1 MSLSTAR
8 FETLKAKADPAGPGR
23 SRPTT
28 RPSPWEPGGALQ
40 SDPPL
45 SYPGLHL
52 LSSSASTGSSGHPAP
67 GRGHSPAAAFGVDP
81 RKDLK
86 GSERQDELQATTFY
100 PGKASGLG
108 RPSALLLGQT
118 ACLGPPCGSGEGW
131 RAGTGE
137 AQWPGRADQ
146 GPMWENFG
154 LGRGRQDPRR
164 PHLASASLANTR
176 LLAPHAWCLACVPG
190 QLHPRARRRGWK
202 VGAPLRGWGV
212 FQRAWPAIRETRSLG
227 PGWAA
232 TARLGAGAPPSRS
245 LRPASPSSA
254 FICRSLTNP
263 LVTLAALLYPPLFSR
278 LSSLLSLPSRGRGFS
293 PPSKTDNAV
302 ASRCRAPQRP
312 PPPPLRLARAA
323 RLSTGPAGVN
333 EEGAE
338 GVSEEDKVAP
348 LTPLRRPSPS
358 GMEIWPRPLGSPG
371 TVTVSSRE
379 QAA

>member
-8 FETLKAKADPAGPGR
+8 FETLKAKADRTGPGR

-67 GRGHSPAAAFGVDP
+67 GRGHSPATALGVDP

-86 GSERQDELQATTFY
+86 GSEGQDELQATTFY

-154 LGRGRQDPRR
+154 LGRGDRTPGARTLR
-164 PHLASASLANTR
+164 PHPSPIPGSSRPTPGVLPASRAS
-176 LLAPHAWCLACVPG
+176 CI
-190 QLHPRARRRGWK
+190 RARAAGVGKWGRRCGGGGCSS
-202 VGAPLRGWGV
+202 VLGQRSARPARSGRAGRRQRGWG
-212 FQRAWPAIRETRSLG
+212 RAPRPPG
-227 PGWAA
+227 PS
-232 TARLGAGAPPSRS
+232 APPPQA
-245 LRPASPSSA
+245 LPLSA
-254 FICRSLTNP
+254 DP
-263 LVTLAALLYPPLFSR
+263 
-278 LSSLLSLPSRGRGFS
+278 
-293 PPSKTDNAV
+293 
-302 ASRCRAPQRP
+302 
-312 PPPPLRLARAA
+312 
-323 RLSTGPAGVN
+323 
-333 EEGAE
+333 
-338 GVSEEDKVAP
+338 
-348 LTPLRRPSPS
+348 
-358 GMEIWPRPLGSPG
+358 
-371 TVTVSSRE
+371 
-379 QAA
+379 